1 MSCEI
6 SSTALIIFGCFMNL
20 YLSSYRLGDRAAVL
34 AAMVSGNKRV
44 GVISNALDFSTEAGW
59 LEAGEEQECTD
70 LEKIGLDPEP
80 IDLRDYFDARPALQ
94 RVVRTLDAVWVVG
107 GNTFI
112 LRRAM
117 RHSGLDTILLERM
130 RDNRFVYAGYSAG
143 ACVVT
148 PTLEGLDLADDPDVV
163 PEGYAPEVVWDG
175 LSLVPFCI
183 APHYKSNHPESE
195 SVEKI
200 VELFIADKMPF
211 IALRDGDVYIE
222 RSKAEPDSPLVWT

>member
-1 MSCEI
+1 MPRISGVVTRQSKLPSGIFSAWECLLSWWGVGERFAYIMSCEI

-44 GVISNALDFSTEAGW
+44 GVISNALDFSAEAGW

-112 LRRAM
+112 L
-117 RHSGLDTILLERM
+117 
-130 RDNRFVYAGYSAG
+130 
-143 ACVVT
+143 
-148 PTLEGLDLADDPDVV
+148 
-163 PEGYAPEVVWDG
+163 
-175 LSLVPFCI
+175 
-183 APHYKSNHPESE
+183 
-195 SVEKI
+195 
-200 VELFIADKMPF
+200 
-211 IALRDGDVYIE
+211 
-222 RSKAEPDSPLVWT
+222 